1 MPYLTDLAQ
10 TVRTT
15 GLKVD
20 EVNGWR
26 TRGHAPFTRVESVV
40 CHHTAG
46 PATGNMPSLNVVT
59 HGRAGLAGP
68 LCNLGLGRDGT
79 VYVVAAGVA
88 WHAGATRQSWQSNYR
103 SIGIEAEATGVT
115 TWPAVQMD
123 AYARLCKALCD
134 HYKIPVARV
143 LGHKEVCTPPGRKID
158 PNFDMGAF
166 RARIRNATATTDWF
180 DMATKKDLREV
191 IRAELADLPKDVW
204 KYPIPATDGAP
215 AQKVLRQASN
225 SLQVSKRVRD
235 IVRKRFNATDDQL
248 DALMDELAALADQED
263 N

>member
-10 TVRTT
+10 AVRPS
-15 GLKVD
+15 GLKVV

-26 TRGHAPFTRVESVV
+26 TRGHAPFTRVESIV

-68 LCNLGLGRDGT
+68 LCNLGLARDGT

-88 WHAGATRQSWQSNYR
+88 WHAGATRQTWQSNYR

-115 TWPAVQMD
+115 RWPPVQVA
-123 AYARLCKALCD
+123 AYVRLCRALCD

-143 LGHKEVCTPPGRKID
+143 LGHKEVCSPPGRKID
-158 PNFDMGAF
+158 PAGSVN
-166 RARIRNATATTDWF
+166 W
-180 DMATKKDLREV
+180 KEV
-191 IRAELADLPKDVW
+191 
-204 KYPIPATDGAP
+204 
-215 AQKVLRQASN
+215 
-225 SLQVSKRVRD
+225 
-235 IVRKRFNATDDQL
+235 
-248 DALMDELAALADQED
+248 DALL
-263 N
+263 